1 MSDVNVVTVSGRLT
15 KDPEL
20 RQTNNGTDVASFRLA
35 NNMLKK
41 TNFFDVSLWGRA
53 ASTLAQHGSKGSW
66 ISITGRLE
74 QEEWEDKEG
83 NRRTSYKISS
93 ENFNFMGGGKDSNES
108 KTGSG
113 EAVAEATT
121 EATTEDEKVPF

>member
-15 KDPEL
+15 KEPEL

-41 TNFFDVSLWGRA
+41 TNFFDVSLWGRSA
-53 ASTLAQHGSKGSW
+53 ATLAQHGSKGSW
-66 ISITGRLE
+66 ISLTGRLE
-74 QEEWEDKEG
+74 QDEWEDKEG

-93 ENFNFMGGGKDSNES
+93 DNFNFMGGGKDNN
-108 KTGSG
+108 SG
-113 EAVAEATT
+113 T
-121 EATTEDEKVPF
+121 ETQYSTSQATTEDSTVPF